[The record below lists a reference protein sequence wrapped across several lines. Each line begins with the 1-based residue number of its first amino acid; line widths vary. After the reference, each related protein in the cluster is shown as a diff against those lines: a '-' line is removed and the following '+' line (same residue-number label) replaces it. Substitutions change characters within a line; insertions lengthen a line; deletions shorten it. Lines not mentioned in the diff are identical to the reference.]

1 MSIPEF
7 TIINIKVELS
17 LISAL
22 FNLHVCLFQPLLRE
36 AFRLLAD
43 LIFSFP
49 VSSAGSSVS
58 REA

>member
-7 TIINIKVELS
+7 KIINIKVELS

-22 FNLHVCLFQPLLRE
+22 FNLHVYLFPPPLRE
-36 AFRLLAD
+36 AFRLLTG

-49 VSSAGSSVS
+49 VSSARSSIS
-58 REA
+58 REV